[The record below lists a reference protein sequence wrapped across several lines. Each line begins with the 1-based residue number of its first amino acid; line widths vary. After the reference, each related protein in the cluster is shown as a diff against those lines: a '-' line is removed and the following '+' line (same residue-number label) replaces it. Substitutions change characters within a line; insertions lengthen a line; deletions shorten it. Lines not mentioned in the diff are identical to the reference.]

1 MLRLVYHVKKN
12 KLHYSFSMG
21 LLLVHLKVDFIHLIG
36 SQDHQGHQVLQ
47 HLLHLLKIEGKDL
60 HSEIDNVH
68 LLRCL

>member
-1 MLRLVYHVKKN
+1 MLCTVFNVKEN

-36 SQDHQGHQVLQ
+36 SQDHQGRQVHQ
-47 HLLHLLKIEGKDL
+47 HLLHLLKIEGKDPR
-60 HSEIDNVH
+60 SETDSVH